1 MIPIPALIG
10 INILSFDFISLL
22 LFINC
27 SHEQYMKKQKR
38 EKVKIS
44 DKGINNVLA
53 KDISAGAVL
62 VFCIGAVIVGLMI
75 FLPKIITI
83 LF

>member
-27 SHEQYMKKQKR
+27 SHDQYMKKQKR

-44 DKGINNVLA
+44 DKGINNMLA
-53 KDISAGAVL
+53 NSTFAYSI
-62 VFCIGAVIVGLMI
+62 I
-75 FLPKIITI
+75 FAI
-83 LF
+83 L